1 MQGLRLGIPDPVDDF
16 LEARRKNVQLLV
28 RFRAHWGTW
37 AVRVHA
43 VLDVQVRVGAWRMT
57 KEEAE
62 EAFEKTKVNDH
73 RKNEWAKANGYKMIR
88 IRHDES
94 VSTILTAHF
103 L

>member
-1 MQGLRLGIPDPVDDF
+1 MQTFSNRRNDNKAVIEFDGVQHFAPHTLG
-16 LEARRKNVQLLV
+16 
-28 RFRAHWGTW
+28 
-37 AVRVHA
+37 
-43 VLDVQVRVGAWRMT
+43 RMT